1 MYEFQVSIQSLPVD
15 CGLGETI
22 ELEGRRWTLL
32 AIAPERLGSLSFER
46 SFEEVSA
53 ALAALE
59 RLYIEP
65 DGSFVWVSSRQES
78 PWQVD
83 GMLYDHQNRVRLV
96 DLKGT
101 CPADQFDRLL
111 TTLGWPATQ
120 LMFQL
125 TRQAIWLG
133 EAEFRRFAQLRAP
146 S

>member
-1 MYEFQVSIQSLPVD
+1 MDPAGD
-15 CGLGETI
+15 
-22 ELEGRRWTLL
+22 R
-32 AIAPERLGSLSFER
+32 AERLGSLSFER

-65 DGSFVWVSSRQES
+65 DGSFVWVSSRQEA

-111 TTLGWPATQ
+111 TTLGWPATP